1 MVRSIYLSGGITLLP
16 NFPER
21 LEAELNRLTP
31 SHLVPK
37 VCLNMLNIQQMF
49 VIMPF
54 ITGSRTSLSVPF
66 IIHRCMRFEQL
77 AGLRSVED

>member
-37 VCLNMLNIQQMF
+37 VCLL
-49 VIMPF
+49 
-54 ITGSRTSLSVPF
+54 TR
-66 IIHRCMRFEQL
+66 
-77 AGLRSVED
+77 